1 MCPEPSMLT
10 YSSFLFPRNRTDTL
24 SREKRAVF
32 LLMESWQNGKTDKA
46 FPREPITQRL
56 SKDGL
61 CFNGNATP
69 KIGKALP
76 RHPVNRPSGL
86 PPPRHPVNRLS
97 GLPTRASRC
106 ETPPPLPTFG
116 HSPNRLQSQK
126 NIFVKPKAEIVRFC
140 KKARE
145 KRRFDPENAM
155 WHGLC

>member
-46 FPREPITQRL
+46 FPREPIAWRL

-69 KIGKALP
+69 KIGKAPP
-76 RHPVNRPSGL
+76 RPPGNRPSGL
-86 PPPRHPVNRLS
+86 PTRTSRLGATDARLS
-97 GLPTRASRC
+97 DSTADVRPS
-106 ETPPPLPTFG
+106 
-116 HSPNRLQSQK
+116 S
-126 NIFVKPKAEIVRFC
+126 KPIAITKEHFC
-140 KKARE
+140 KTEGRD
-145 KRRFDPENAM
+145 RTF
-155 WHGLC
+155 L

>member
-46 FPREPITQRL
+46 FPREPIAWRL

-69 KIGKALP
+69 KIGKAHP
-76 RHPVNRPSGL
+76 RP
-86 PPPRHPVNRLS
+86 PVNRL
-97 GLPTRASRC
+97 
-106 ETPPPLPTFG
+106 
-116 HSPNRLQSQK
+116 
-126 NIFVKPKAEIVRFC
+126 
-140 KKARE
+140 
-145 KRRFDPENAM
+145 
-155 WHGLC
+155 

>member
-1 MCPEPSMLT
+1 MSGTFDVDIFFSL
-10 YSSFLFPRNRTDTL
+10 LPRSRTDTL
-24 SREKRAVF
+24 LREKRAVF

-46 FPREPITQRL
+46 FPRKPIAWRL

-76 RHPVNRPSGL
+76 RPPVNRP
-86 PPPRHPVNRLS
+86 S